1 MRKVVRRRGMGVADE
16 AWREM
21 MARWRGV
28 VKLGCSFSG
37 YIKYRRPRT
46 RRRRRRR
53 RCVMMTYM
61 NMPYHGDCLL
71 ESSSSGS
78 WQQQQVSGRNLGA
91 ARHRS
96 VVVLRLEVRGQKIIE
111 TIRGVVVLQ
120 ALPCASRGML
130 PRAMNMPSEQLSSQ
144 QQRVEGAKSSEQRA
158 MCKQERHRRPR
169 TGLYI

>member
-1 MRKVVRRRGMGVADE
+1 
-16 AWREM
+16 
-21 MARWRGV
+21 
-28 VKLGCSFSG
+28 
-37 YIKYRRPRT
+37 
-46 RRRRRRR
+46 
-53 RCVMMTYM
+53 
-61 NMPYHGDCLL
+61 MPYHGDCLL
-71 ESSSSGS
+71 ESSSSSSSSSSGS

-144 QQRVEGAKSSEQRA
+144 QQCVEGAKSSEQRA

-169 TGLYI
+169 TGLYIYSVSYSFCTNF